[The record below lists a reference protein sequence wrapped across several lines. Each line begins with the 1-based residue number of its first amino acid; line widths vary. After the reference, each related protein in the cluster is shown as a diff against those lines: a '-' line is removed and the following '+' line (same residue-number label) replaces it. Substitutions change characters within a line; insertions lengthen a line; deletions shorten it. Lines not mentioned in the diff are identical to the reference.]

1 LSFGPAPPPLQ
12 YYQQSPPYQQQPP
25 YQQKQPGIGTG
36 IKIGIGIFTGF
47 LLMMG
52 ACGFFILSSLDRGNQ
67 GSNGGMSRTPATA
80 PVRSSDK
87 LTPEAPSKTLPDAS
101 KVPARTE
108 PFPGVTL
115 ENFGRL
121 KDGMTYPEV
130 VKILGKEGTEISSS
144 NIAGYK
150 TVMYQ
155 WEGQG
160 FGNMNAMFQN
170 GKLVS
175 KAQFGLK

>member
-1 LSFGPAPPPLQ
+1 MQ
-12 YYQQSPPYQQQPP
+12 YYQKQPP

-52 ACGFFILSSLDRGNQ
+52 ACVFLLLSRLDRGNQ
-67 GSNGGMSRTPATA
+67 GSNGGASPASATA
-80 PVRSSDK
+80 PVRPSDK
-87 LTPEAPSKTLPDAS
+87 LTPAAPSKSLPDAT
-101 KVPARTE
+101 KVPARTD

-115 ENFGRL
+115 ENFGRI
-121 KDGMTYPEV
+121 KDGMSYSDV